1 MEFHIMDAQQAQQL
15 KDTLDRI
22 AQAKHNPEQIQQLVT
37 DAKAKVEQ
45 FAQAG
50 QTRQQPPR

>member
-1 MEFHIMDAQQAQQL
+1 MDAQQAQQL

-50 QTRQQPPR
+50 QARQQPPR